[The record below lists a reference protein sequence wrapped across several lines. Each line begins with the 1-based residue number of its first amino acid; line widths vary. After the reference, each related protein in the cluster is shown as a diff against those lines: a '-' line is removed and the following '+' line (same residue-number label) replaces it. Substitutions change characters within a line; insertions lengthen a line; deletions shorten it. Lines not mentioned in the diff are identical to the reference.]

1 MNELCYIALG
11 SNMNNP
17 QERVL
22 TAVKQIDQLPSTIL
36 MMSSSLYKTKPMDNK
51 PQENYIN
58 AVVAIKT
65 SLKPDELMQALL
77 ALETAHGRVRNGEK
91 NQSRPLDLDILLYG
105 NQVYQSALVTVPHHG
120 LKQRAF
126 VLVPLY
132 EIAPTLCLPDNTPIK
147 KYLDEVSQEGVMH
160 CEAA

>member
-1 MNELCYIALG
+1 MSALCYIALG

-17 QERVL
+17 QEQVL
-22 TAVKQIDQLPSTIL
+22 TAVKQIGQLPNTKL
-36 MMSSSLYKTKPMDNK
+36 MISSSLYKTKPMDNK
-51 PQENYIN
+51 PQEDYIN
-58 AVVAIKT
+58 AVIAIKT

-77 ALETAHGRVRNGEK
+77 ALETAHGRERSGEK

-105 NQVYQSALVTVPHHG
+105 NQVYQSALVTVPHYDLTH
-120 LKQRAF
+120 RAF

-132 EIAPTLCLPDNTPIK
+132 EIAPALCLPDKTPIK
-147 KYLDEVSQEGVMH
+147 TCLDKLSLAGVVH